1 MLETT
6 ITAIAAVIAVGAL
19 VLMALSSVLP
29 DLLDGCGN
37 DRNGSSGRGV
47 SPQPDRCPDS
57 GDSSERGRHSGAE
70 LALLEPRTRLP
81 RPDQP
86 NPGFG

>member
-6 ITAIAAVIAVGAL
+6 ITAIAAAIAVGAL

-29 DLLDGCGN
+29 DLLDGYGTN
-37 DRNGSSGRGV
+37 RNGSSGPGV
-47 SPQPDRCPDS
+47 TPQPDRCPDN

-70 LALLEPRTRLP
+70 LALLEPRRRSP
-81 RPDQP
+81 RPDVP
-86 NPGFG
+86 NPGFV